1 MSGRSPAEEGF
12 KPAFF
17 PLEPSAAD
25 MRHLVDQ
32 AMQHIIAHIDSLP
45 DQPAAA
51 TEGGAELA
59 RSLREPLPEHGQA
72 YPELLQALF
81 HTAIPRSFNCAGPG
95 YLAYVPGGGIF
106 HAAVADLIS
115 DAVNRY
121 VGVWAAAPGLA
132 QIEANVVRWFCDII
146 GYPPAAGGFLTT
158 GGSLANFSAIF
169 TARRERLPENFLA
182 GSMYT
187 SSQTHHSVQKAALL
201 AGFPAHNVREIPTDD
216 QFRIRLDALQQHIEA
231 DRQAGL
237 TPFLILGNAGTTNT
251 GAIDDLTAL
260 ADIAHQQKLWLHI
273 DAAYGGFFMLTQRGR
288 ARLRGIEQADS
299 ITLDPHKGL
308 FLPFGTG
315 SLLVREREA
324 LKRAHSGEAAA
335 YLPTMQDDPDC
346 VDFCQISPEL
356 SRDFRGLR
364 VWLPLKMHGIQ
375 PFRQALDEKLDLAAW
390 ATAEL
395 KKIPDIEI
403 VAEPRLS
410 IVAFRLNRPGLDVP
424 ALNALN
430 HTWLEAINARKRVL
444 LTGTMLGERFAIRI
458 CALCFRTHQDRMEM
472 CLEDIRAA
480 CRAVSPDLSQ
490 A

>member
-1 MSGRSPAEEGF
+1 MPGRSIGLNPT
-12 KPAFF
+12 F
-17 PLEPSAAD
+17 PLEPSAD
-25 MRHLVDQ
+25 EMRYLVDQ

-45 DQPAAA
+45 DQPAAH

-72 YPELLQALF
+72 YPELLHSLF

-132 QIEANVVRWFCDII
+132 QLEANVVRWFCAIV
-146 GYPPAAGGFLTT
+146 GYPPSAGGFLTT

-201 AGFPAHNVREIPTDD
+201 AGFPAHNVREIPTDE
-216 QFRIRLDALQQHIEA
+216 QFRIRLDALQHHIEA

-251 GAIDDLTAL
+251 GAVDDLTAL
-260 ADIAHQQKLWLHI
+260 AHIAHQQELWLHI

-324 LKRAHSGEAAA
+324 LKRAHSGAAAA

-364 VWLPLKMHGIQ
+364 VWLPLKMHGIR
-375 PFRQALDEKLDLAAW
+375 PFRQALDEKLDLTAW

-403 VAEPRLS
+403 IAEPQLS
-410 IVAFRLNRPGLDVP
+410 IVAFRLNRPGLDAP
-424 ALNALN
+424 ALNELN
-430 HTWLEAINARKRVL
+430 HIWLEAINARKRVL
-444 LTGTMLGERFAIRI
+444 LTGTMLGDRFALRI

-480 CRAVSPDLSQ
+480 CRAVSNE
-490 A
+490 

>member
-1 MSGRSPAEEGF
+1 MPSDSVAES
-12 KPAFF
+12 F
-17 PLEPSAAD
+17 PLEPSAD
-25 MRHLVDQ
+25 EMRHLVDQ
-32 AMQHIIAHIDSLP
+32 AMQYIIAHIESLP
-45 DQPAAA
+45 DQPAAN

-59 RSLREPLPEHGQA
+59 RSLREPLPEQGQA
-72 YPELLQALF
+72 YSELLQTLF
-81 HTAIPRSFNCAGPG
+81 QTAIPRSFNCAGPG

-121 VGVWAAAPGLA
+121 VGVWAASPGLA
-132 QIEANVVRWFCDII
+132 QLEANVVRWLCDII
-146 GYPPAAGGFLTT
+146 GYPASAGGFLAS

-169 TARRERLPENFLA
+169 TARRERLPEDFLS
-182 GSMYT
+182 GTLYT

-201 AGFPAHNVREIPTDD
+201 AGFPARNVREIPTDEH
-216 QFRIRLDALQQHIEA
+216 FRIRPDALQHHIAA

-251 GAIDDLTAL
+251 GAVDDLTVL
-260 ADIAHQQKLWLHI
+260 ADIARQHGLWLHV
-273 DAAYGGFFMLTQRGR
+273 DAAYGGFFMLTRRGR
-288 ARLRGIEQADS
+288 AQLRGIERSDS

-324 LKRAHSGEAAA
+324 LKRAHQGEAAA
-335 YLPTMQDDPDC
+335 YLPGMQDDPDC

-364 VWLPLKMHGIQ
+364 VWLPLKMHGVQ

-395 KKIPDIEI
+395 RKIPEIEI
-403 VAEPRLS
+403 VAEPQLS
-410 IVAFRLNRPGLDVP
+410 IVAFRLNRPGLDMP

-430 HTWLEAINARKRVL
+430 HAWLEAINAHKRVL
-444 LTGTMLGERFAIRI
+444 LTGTMLGDRFAIRI

-480 CRAVSPDLSQ
+480 CRAVSH

>member
-1 MSGRSPAEEGF
+1 MPSDSGAESL
-12 KPAFF
+12 
-17 PLEPSAAD
+17 PLGPSAD
-25 MRHLVDQ
+25 EMHRLVDQ
-32 AMQHIIAHIDSLP
+32 AMQYIIAHIESLP
-45 DQPAAA
+45 DQPAAN

-59 RSLREPLPEHGQA
+59 RSLREPLPERGQA
-72 YPELLQALF
+72 YSKLLQTLF
-81 HTAIPRSFNCAGPG
+81 QTAIPRSFNCAGPG

-121 VGVWAAAPGLA
+121 VGVWAASPGLA
-132 QIEANVVRWFCDII
+132 QLEANVVRWFCDII
-146 GYPPAAGGFLTT
+146 GYPPSAGGFLTT

-169 TARRERLPENFLA
+169 TARRERLPEDFLA
-182 GSMYT
+182 GTLYT

-201 AGFPAHNVREIPTDD
+201 AGFPAHNVREIPTDEH
-216 QFRIRLDALQQHIEA
+216 FRIRLDALQHHIAA

-251 GAIDDLTAL
+251 GAVDDLTAL
-260 ADIAHQQKLWLHI
+260 ADIAHKHGLWLHV
-273 DAAYGGFFMLTQRGR
+273 DAAYGGFFMLTRRGR
-288 ARLRGIEQADS
+288 ARLGGIERTDS

-315 SLLVREREA
+315 SLLVRERDA
-324 LKRAHSGEAAA
+324 LKRAHQGEAAA

-364 VWLPLKMHGIQ
+364 VWLPLKMHGVQ
-375 PFRQALDEKLDLAAW
+375 PFRQALEEKLDLAAW

-395 KKIPDIEI
+395 RKIPEIEI
-403 VAEPRLS
+403 VAEPQLS
-410 IVAFRLNRPGLDVP
+410 IVAFRLNRPGLDTP

-430 HTWLEAINARKRVL
+430 HTWLQAINARKRVL
-444 LTGTMLGERFAIRI
+444 LTGTMLDGRFAVRI
-458 CALCFRTHQDRMEM
+458 CALCFRTHQDRLEM
-472 CLEDIRAA
+472 CLEDIRSA
-480 CRAVSPDLSQ
+480 CRAVSI

>member
-1 MSGRSPAEEGF
+1 MPSDSGAESL
-12 KPAFF
+12 
-17 PLEPSAAD
+17 PLEPSAD
-25 MRHLVDQ
+25 EMHRLVDQ
-32 AMQHIIAHIDSLP
+32 AMQYIIAHIESLP
-45 DQPAAA
+45 DQPAAN

-59 RSLREPLPEHGQA
+59 RSLREPLPERGQA
-72 YPELLQALF
+72 YSKLLQTLF
-81 HTAIPRSFNCAGPG
+81 QTAIPRSFNCAGPG

-121 VGVWAAAPGLA
+121 VGVWAASPGLA
-132 QIEANVVRWFCDII
+132 QLEANVVRWFCDII
-146 GYPPAAGGFLTT
+146 GYPPSAGGFLTT

-169 TARRERLPENFLA
+169 TARRERLPEDFLA
-182 GSMYT
+182 GTLYT

-201 AGFPAHNVREIPTDD
+201 AGFPAHNVREIPTDEH
-216 QFRIRLDALQQHIEA
+216 FRIRLDALQHHIAA

-251 GAIDDLTAL
+251 GAVDDLTAL
-260 ADIAHQQKLWLHI
+260 ADIAHQHGLWLHV
-273 DAAYGGFFMLTQRGR
+273 DAAYGGFFMLTRRGR
-288 ARLRGIEQADS
+288 ARLGGIERADS

-315 SLLVREREA
+315 SLLVRERDA
-324 LKRAHSGEAAA
+324 LKRAHQGEAAA

-364 VWLPLKMHGIQ
+364 VWLPLKMHGVQ
-375 PFRQALDEKLDLAAW
+375 PFRQALEEKLDLAAW

-395 KKIPDIEI
+395 RKIPEIEI
-403 VAEPRLS
+403 VAEPQLS
-410 IVAFRLNRPGLDVP
+410 IVAFRLNRPGLDTP

-430 HTWLEAINARKRVL
+430 HTWLQAINARRRVL
-444 LTGTMLGERFAIRI
+444 LTGTMLDGRFAARI
-458 CALCFRTHQDRMEM
+458 CALCFRTHQDRLEM
-472 CLEDIRAA
+472 CLEDIRLA
-480 CRAVSPDLSQ
+480 CRAVSN

>member
-1 MSGRSPAEEGF
+1 MPMHSGGVAES
-12 KPAFF
+12 F
-17 PLEPSAAD
+17 PLEPSTD
-25 MRHLVDQ
+25 EMRHLVDQ
-32 AMQHIIAHIDSLP
+32 AMQYITAHIESLP
-45 DQPAAA
+45 DQPAANA
-51 TEGGAELA
+51 EGGAELA
-59 RSLREPLPEHGQA
+59 RSLREPLPEHGQTYA
-72 YPELLQALF
+72 ELLRVLF

-121 VGVWAAAPGLA
+121 VGVWAASPGLA
-132 QIEANVVRWFCDII
+132 QLEANVVRWFCDII
-146 GYPPAAGGFLTT
+146 GYPASAGGFLTT

-169 TARRERLPENFLA
+169 TARRERLPENFLT
-182 GSMYT
+182 GSIYT

-201 AGFPAHNVREIPTDD
+201 AGFPAHNVREIPTDE
-216 QFRIRLDALQQHIEA
+216 QFRIRLDALQQYIEA

-237 TPFLILGNAGTTNT
+237 TPFLIIGNAGTTNT
-251 GAIDDLTAL
+251 GAVDDLTAL
-260 ADIAHQQKLWLHI
+260 ADIAHQHGLWLHI

-288 ARLRGIEQADS
+288 DRLGGIKRADS
-299 ITLDPHKGL
+299 VTLDPHKGL

-324 LKRAHSGEAAA
+324 LKRAHQGEAAA

-395 KKIPDIEI
+395 KKIPEVEI
-403 VAEPRLS
+403 VAEPQLS
-410 IVAFRLNRPGLDVP
+410 IVAFRLNRPGLDTP
-424 ALNALN
+424 ALNELN
-430 HTWLEAINARKRVL
+430 HTWLQTINSRKRVL
-444 LTGTMLGERFAIRI
+444 LTGTMLGDRFAIRI
-458 CALCFRTHQDRMEM
+458 CALCFRTHQDRLEM

-480 CRAVSPDLSQ
+480 CQAVVN

>member
-1 MSGRSPAEEGF
+1 MPSHSVAES
-12 KPAFF
+12 F
-17 PLEPSAAD
+17 PLEPSAD
-25 MRHLVDQ
+25 EMRHLVDQ
-32 AMQHIIAHIDSLP
+32 AMQYIIAHIESLP
-45 DQPAAA
+45 DQPAAN

-72 YPELLQALF
+72 YSELLQTLF

-121 VGVWAAAPGLA
+121 VGVWAASPGLA
-132 QIEANVVRWFCDII
+132 QLEANVVRWLCDIM
-146 GYPPAAGGFLTT
+146 GYPPSAGGFLTT

-169 TARRERLPENFLA
+169 TARRERLPENFLS
-182 GSMYT
+182 GTLYT

-201 AGFPAHNVREIPTDD
+201 AGFPAHNVREIPTDEH
-216 QFRIRLDALQQHIEA
+216 FRIRPDALQQHIEA

-251 GAIDDLTAL
+251 GAVDDLTVL
-260 ADIAHQQKLWLHI
+260 ADIARQQELWLHV
-273 DAAYGGFFMLTQRGR
+273 DAAYGGFFMLTRRGR
-288 ARLRGIEQADS
+288 ARLGGIERADS

-324 LKRAHSGEAAA
+324 LKRAHQGEAAA
-335 YLPTMQDDPDC
+335 YLPGMQDDPDC

-364 VWLPLKMHGIQ
+364 VWLPLKLHGIQ

-395 KKIPDIEI
+395 KKIPGIEI
-403 VAEPRLS
+403 VAEPQLS
-410 IVAFRLNRPGLDVP
+410 IVAFRLNRPGLDTP
-424 ALNALN
+424 TLNALN
-430 HTWLEAINARKRVL
+430 HTWLQAINARKRVL
-444 LTGTMLGERFAIRI
+444 LTGTMLGDRFAVRI
-458 CALCFRTHQDRMEM
+458 CALCFRTHQDRLEM

-480 CRAVSPDLSQ
+480 CQAVSTKTGR
-490 A
+490 